1 MRKKILFFICAAVFT
16 TNAQGLRLV
25 QPVGVGSRATALA
38 NTHVALSTDIADL
51 YYNPAAFA
59 FSVSREFQA
68 SLIGLRLSSS
78 SLFFRTETDDD
89 IQRFKTGSIGF
100 TYAVPATQGGFTFA
114 ASYSNPLQF
123 DDISNFSGSYQIQDT
138 TVTIDKSI
146 FRTTGGL
153 NLWSAGF
160 GLQVAP
166 KFGVGLAAALVTGRE
181 YSDDQMTM
189 HTQWGAHDTAD
200 AFHDKI
206 FGRYLGYDIRAGVQY
221 KGDIVTAG
229 ARLVLPQMVRLK
241 ERFNEAPPQY
251 DDGYTM
257 YSSYAGAAGLSFLLP
272 FVTITTEA
280 RITLPFDF
288 VFPVENIP
296 QNSQAGFYKMGGGI
310 GCEIP
315 LVIAPLMVRAGYAF
329 DELDLHPYV
338 YKLDHTTYFDWSD
351 NGTVVTKNRH
361 QGSIGLGY
369 TTPSMSFD
377 CSYNFST
384 WGILSNT
391 YLDQTYLQH
400 RVLISVAMRY

>member
-1 MRKKILFFICAAVFT
+1 MKKKVLFFVFFAILS

-25 QPVGVGSRATALA
+25 EPVGVGARANALA

-51 YYNPAAFA
+51 YFNPAALA
-59 FSVSREFQA
+59 FSVSREFEA
-68 SLIGLRLSSS
+68 SLFGLKLSSRS
-78 SLFFRTETDDD
+78 TFFGVETNDD

-138 TVTIDKSI
+138 TVTIDKNI

-153 NLWSAGF
+153 NLWSTGF

-181 YSDDQMTM
+181 YGDDQMTM
-189 HTQWGAHDTAD
+189 HKQWGTQDTSD
-200 AFHDKI
+200 VFHNKI
-206 FGRYLGYDIRAGVQY
+206 VGRYLGYDFRAGIQY
-221 KGDIVTAG
+221 KGDIITAG

-241 ERFNEAPPQY
+241 ERFNDARPEY
-251 DDGYTM
+251 DDGYSM
-257 YSSYAGAAGLSFLLP
+257 YSSYAGAAGLSFLLS

-296 QNSQAGFYKMGGGI
+296 QNSQAGFYKLGGGV

-315 LVIAPLMVRAGYAF
+315 LVIAPLMVRLGYAL
-329 DELDLHPYV
+329 DELDLHPYI

-351 NGTVVTKNRH
+351 AGTVVTRNRH

-384 WGILSNT
+384 WGILTNT